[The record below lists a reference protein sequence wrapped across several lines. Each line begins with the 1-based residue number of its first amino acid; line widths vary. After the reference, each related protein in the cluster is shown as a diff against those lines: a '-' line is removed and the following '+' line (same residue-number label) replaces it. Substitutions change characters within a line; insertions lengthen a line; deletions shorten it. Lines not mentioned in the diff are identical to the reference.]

1 MVDESLSARDFG
13 AAFKG
18 FLEQASAGV
27 RDEEPV
33 FARRLREHIG
43 ADPATL
49 PIVTQEFAVTDRPNV
64 QAALDAYLEHEGRRG
79 EVRGFMSPYAG
90 FRGASITDLIAQR
103 GSGFFGQSGA
113 GEGPI
118 EYVHVDLGEGRSI
131 TCVDSAMVFI
141 TSESG
146 PLALLISSGQ
156 EQGPFRG
163 KIRLQAMAADR
174 AVAEGF
180 LAELRLE
187 ARRRNVY
194 RGRVISLEHEQFGSV
209 AVRFH
214 ELHEV
219 VREQIILP
227 EGILERVE
235 SHTIGFARHVER
247 LRRAGRHLRR
257 GLLLHGPPG
266 TGKTM
271 TAMYVVGQLPGRTVI
286 LLTGGGL
293 GMVGQSVAFARMLA
307 PSMVVLEDVDLVAE
321 ERTRQQPGQ
330 NAVLF
335 ELLNEMDGLTEDADI
350 IFMLTTN
357 RADLLE
363 PALAARPGRIDQ
375 AVEIPLPDAGCRRR
389 LFDLY
394 ATGLEI
400 EAGGIDRLVDRTRG
414 VSPAFIRELLR
425 KAALFAADE
434 SEDGLVVRDRHLDEA
449 LHDLVIEGGELTK
462 TILGGASTSSS

>member
-1 MVDESLSARDFG
+1 MPDESLSARDFG
-13 AAFKG
+13 SAFKG
-18 FLEQASAGV
+18 FLEEASAGV
-27 RDEEPV
+27 PDRQPV

-49 PIVTQEFAVTDRPNV
+49 PIVTQEFAVTERPNV
-64 QAALDAYLEHEGRRG
+64 QVALDAYLGQEGRSG
-79 EVRGFMSPYAG
+79 DVVGFISQYAG
-90 FRGASITDLIAQR
+90 FRGASITDLVAQR
-103 GSGFFGQSGA
+103 GSGFFGQSEA
-113 GEGPI
+113 CEGPV
-118 EYVHVDLGEGRSI
+118 EYIHVDLGEGESI

-141 TSESG
+141 TDESG
-146 PLALLISSGQ
+146 PLALLISSSQ

-174 AVAEGF
+174 ALAERF

-194 RGRVISLEHEQFGSV
+194 RGRVISLEQEQYGSV

-214 ELHEV
+214 ELHDVE
-219 VREQIILP
+219 RDQIILP
-227 EGILERVE
+227 EGVLERVE

-247 LRRAGRHLRR
+247 LRAAGRHLRR

-271 TAMYVVGQLPGRTVI
+271 TAMYVVGRLPGRTVI
-286 LLTGGGL
+286 LLTGAGL

-321 ERTRQQPGQ
+321 ERTRQHPGQ

-363 PALAARPGRIDQ
+363 PAL
-375 AVEIPLPDAGCRRR
+375 
-389 LFDLY
+389 
-394 ATGLEI
+394 
-400 EAGGIDRLVDRTRG
+400 
-414 VSPAFIRELLR
+414 
-425 KAALFAADE
+425 
-434 SEDGLVVRDRHLDEA
+434 
-449 LHDLVIEGGELTK
+449 
-462 TILGGASTSSS
+462 